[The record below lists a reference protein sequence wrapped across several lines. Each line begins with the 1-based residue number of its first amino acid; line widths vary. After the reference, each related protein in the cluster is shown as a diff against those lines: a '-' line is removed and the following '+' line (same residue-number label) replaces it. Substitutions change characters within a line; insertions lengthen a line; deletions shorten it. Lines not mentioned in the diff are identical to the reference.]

1 MHIKEIQEFSEIRVK
16 ARAYL
21 CYIMGR
27 NISQTIQN
35 GDISYVL
42 KKLKTFKQ
50 TIPKAEV
57 VYALDSNGVQI
68 TENISDHKLL
78 EGLGKGQNRSE
89 RAYYYRTVQNHSCT
103 LTDPYPSQI
112 TNRMVVTSAF
122 PIYDE
127 ADNLLCII
135 CVDITLPNILKMV
148 HPSSIDSVTG
158 TLSKIAYTS
167 FSVALAAV
175 ALLLFIKGITS
186 FLHFGLDFSAIDINQ
201 IFQSTILLTLSL
213 AIFDLVKAIFEE
225 EVLGKAEI
233 LKSFPFDKKRVCGG
247 RVLEGRLAIHDFVK
261 LKRGEDVLGEG
272 RIISLRR
279 GRDEVN
285 KVEPAEELGAIIE
298 PQFDFESGDVI
309 VSFHKLPSR

>member
-1 MHIKEIQEFSEIRVK
+1 MHIKEIQEFAEIRVK

-42 KKLKTFKQ
+42 DKLQDFKQ
-50 TIPKAEV
+50 SIPKAEV
-57 VYALDSNGVQI
+57 VYAIDTHGIQI
-68 TENISDHKLL
+68 TENISDHKELR
-78 EGLGKGQNRSE
+78 GLGKGEDRSD
-89 RAYYYRTVQNHSCT
+89 RAYFYRTQRNHSCT

-112 TNRMVVTSAF
+112 TNRMVVTASF

-158 TLSKIAYTS
+158 NLSKIAYTS

-225 EVLGKAEI
+225 EVLGKEKKDGAGQGHQTMVRFLGSIIIALSIEALMLVFKFALTDPGMLEYAVYLITGVSI
-233 LKSFPFDKKRVCGG
+233 LLVSLSLYMKFSRDDKK
-247 RVLEGRLAIHDFVK
+247 
-261 LKRGEDVLGEG
+261 
-272 RIISLRR
+272 
-279 GRDEVN
+279 N
-285 KVEPAEELGAIIE
+285 TN
-298 PQFDFESGDVI
+298 QQ
-309 VSFHKLPSR
+309 